1 MRGDVRLQLVERFAA
16 DAAGSAVLEEEDGAL
31 DRLGDGGLE
40 HIQVRQ
46 VRQVWHRIREL
57 YGLEAAF
64 REPDRIYT
72 GD

>member
-1 MRGDVRLQLVERFAA
+1 
-16 DAAGSAVLEEEDGAL
+16 VLEEEDGAL

-40 HIQVRQ
+40 HIQVGQ

-64 REPDRIYT
+64 REPGRIYT